1 MPDRDCQKRLSKA
14 TLPGSLGEQEVS
26 SVNTDIIPSEAAAP
40 LKPVGGYRWVIVGM
54 AFLITLINYLDR
66 TAISF
71 AKGPMGLSDQDFGF
85 IAGAFGFGYM
95 FMTLGGGIL
104 VDKFGPR
111 KVWSTAALTWSV
123 ITACL
128 GLVAGFGPFIAMR
141 IMLGL
146 AEGPHFPSLNR
157 VVADWLP
164 TSERARA
171 TAIGLAAVS
180 FASVIGAPL
189 ISQLI
194 IQLGWR
200 MMFFVLGS
208 LGIIWAITW
217 IFMFRDYP
225 EQSKF
230 VSDAELHKIHAGVN
244 VDRTL
249 SNEKLRERGSKAGTS
264 TWRYLLTDPSLVS
277 CYYSF
282 FAFGYLLFFS
292 INWLP
297 NFLEHAYKVQLREQ
311 GFYLIA
317 PWLTA
322 SILVSLG
329 GWLSDRIW
337 NKTKSIRKSRTHMI
351 WICQLL
357 SAVFLTPLLFE
368 PPLMV
373 ALCMLCLGVGI
384 GLMANSAYYAV
395 ICDLAKDK
403 AGTALG
409 IMTSCSAAASVA
421 APSLT
426 GMIVTATHKFNA
438 AFGLLIFFS
447 LTSVIAV
454 VWLQHPDKKRA
465 GNEGGGQE
473 VEASEFKGMH

>member
-1 MPDRDCQKRLSKA
+1 
-14 TLPGSLGEQEVS
+14 
-26 SVNTDIIPSEAAAP
+26 
-40 LKPVGGYRWVIVGM
+40 M
-54 AFLITLINYLDR
+54 AFVITLINYLDR

-71 AKGPMGLSDQDFGF
+71 AKGAMGLSDQDFGF

-111 KVWSTAALTWSV
+111 RVWSAAALSWSV
-123 ITACL
+123 ITASL
-128 GLVAGFGPFIAMR
+128 GLITGFAPFVAMR
-141 IMLGL
+141 IALGL

-171 TAIGLAAVS
+171 TAIGLTAVS

-194 IQLGWR
+194 IGLGWR
-200 MMFFVLGS
+200 MMFAVLGS
-208 LGIIWAITW
+208 LGIVWAITW
-217 IFMFRDYP
+217 MIIFRDFP

-230 VSDAELHKIHAGVN
+230 VSDTELKIIHAGVN

-249 SNEKLRERGSKAGTS
+249 SHENLRKRGTQNGTS
-264 TWRYLLTDPSLVS
+264 TWKYLLTDPSLVS

-297 NFLEHAYKVQLREQ
+297 NFLEHTYKVQLREQ
-311 GFYLIA
+311 GIYLIA

-322 SILVSLG
+322 SILVSFG

-337 NKTKSIRKSRTHMI
+337 NKTKSIRKARTHMI

-357 SAVFLTPLLFE
+357 SAICLTPLLFE
-368 PPLMV
+368 PPLTV

-384 GLMANSAYYAV
+384 GLMANSAYYTV

-409 IMTSCSAAASVA
+409 LMTSCSALASVA

-447 LTSVIAV
+447 FTATFAV
-454 VWLQHPDKKRA
+454 FLLQHPDRNRA
-465 GNEGGGQE
+465 ISDQE
-473 VEASEFKGMH
+473 LDAADFKGMH

>member
-1 MPDRDCQKRLSKA
+1 V
-14 TLPGSLGEQEVS
+14 T
-26 SVNTDIIPSEAAAP
+26 SVNADIIDPPAAAP
-40 LKPVGGYRWVIVGM
+40 LKTAGYYRWIIVGM
-54 AFLITLINYLDR
+54 AFIITLINYLDR
-66 TAISF
+66 SAISF
-71 AKGPMGLSDQDFGF
+71 AIGPLKKEFHLTDQDFGF
-85 IAGAFGFGYM
+85 IAGAFGIGYM
-95 FMTLGGGIL
+95 CMTLGGGIL
-104 VDKFGPR
+104 VDKSGPR
-111 KVWSTAALTWSV
+111 KVWSSAALTWSA
-123 ITACL
+123 ITASL
-128 GLVAGFGPFIAMR
+128 GLVTGFGPFIAMR

-194 IQLGWR
+194 INLGWR
-200 MMFFVLGS
+200 MMFVVLGS
-208 LGIIWAITW
+208 LGIVWAITW
-217 IFMFRDYP
+217 IAIFRDYP

-230 VSDAELHKIHAGVN
+230 VSDAELKIIHAGLS
-244 VDRTL
+244 VDRNL
-249 SNEKLRERGSKAGTS
+249 SHQKLRARGATGGS
-264 TWRYLLTDPSLVS
+264 TTWKYLLTNPSLLS
-277 CYYSF
+277 AYYSF

-297 NFLEHAYKVQLREQ
+297 NFLEHTYDVQLREQ
-311 GFYLIA
+311 GIYLIA
-317 PWLTA
+317 PWLTS
-322 SILVSLG
+322 SILVTLG

-337 NKTKSIRKSRTHMI
+337 NKTKSIRKARTHMI

-357 SAVFLTPLLFE
+357 SAAFLTPLLFE

-409 IMTSCSAAASVA
+409 IMTSCSALASVA

-438 AFGLLIFFS
+438 AFGILIFFS

-454 VWLQHPDKKRA
+454 AWLQHPDRERA
-465 GNEGGGQE
+465 LKSGGQE
-473 VEASEFKGMH
+473 DESAEFKGMH